1 MTASGGQISAPEWT
15 LTPRPQNQEPNT
27 LAWSCEQ
34 ARSHAR
40 IVPGHTAPLSPSP
53 GLNTLTSLPGP
64 MTLNS
69 TLLVTQRRVQVDRAR
84 DVEVGVYVD
93 STAGVDEQ
101 VPVDR
106 DLEQRAHRRARW
118 ARPDGHVTVDHR
130 GRRTHDDRPGGDF
143 VGPAVEPAEDGARPD
158 FRCIPEPE
166 DRVQRGTHELL
177 T

>member
-69 TLLVTQRRVQVDRAR
+69 TLLNVSGVMSLSWQLLQMRSPVTLIRNATLLWPLGSS
-84 DVEVGVYVD
+84 VGF
-93 STAGVDEQ
+93 A
-101 VPVDR
+101 
-106 DLEQRAHRRARW
+106 L
-118 ARPDGHVTVDHR
+118 PD
-130 GRRTHDDRPGGDF
+130 
-143 VGPAVEPAEDGARPD
+143 
-158 FRCIPEPE
+158 
-166 DRVQRGTHELL
+166 
-177 T
+177 